1 MGRSNVAER
10 TPTGAKLA
18 TALLAALVSTL
29 LAFAVFCPAIA
40 DAADEG
46 SGGPSANKTVNY
58 NVSKAGK
65 YTNYRIT
72 ESGDYHLSGQ
82 SNSVSIHVEPQK
94 NAVINIYLE
103 GNLKIDPDWYGRR
116 GMLNAAPAISVG
128 EAEGAT
134 VYIITKAG
142 ANAYLGGYRGAAGI
156 RKNGTSTKL
165 VLKTA
170 DSSNPGT
177 LTAVGSS
184 YGSCPG
190 IGVDGGKGTVGGNI
204 VIESGKVIARG
215 HDAPGIGC
223 KDDGRTIANVTIT
236 GGTVTATGSGGNS
249 AGIGSGEGGT
259 ARDITITGGTVTA
272 TGAGTG
278 AGIGS
283 GGNGTAKNIS
293 IKGGTV
299 TATGGTGSRGGAG
312 IGSGANGSVQNIVV
326 LRGTVTATGG
336 PLAAGIGG
344 AYQSSVTYITIGV
357 HGQPLDEL
365 TLTAKGGTEGAGI
378 GSGTG
383 ETKTSVSSVL
393 VRGGTVTATGSPQG
407 GAGIGSGY
415 QSALCT
421 DLRIGGGNVT
431 AVGGRESSC
440 VGTGPY
446 CSEASYLTI
455 MGGLVKATRGE
466 GEGASDVGSNKISH
480 VRVTDG
486 TVDGTVESDPST
498 PIVVTGGS
506 VRAFASGCSLVD
518 GKGETVYRTVA
529 TVEGLTESTN
539 IPDLNIGIG
548 QAGSSER
555 LDYGQADLYTLDD
568 DGAQKLFLYLPES
581 TYTRTAIDAN
591 GLHYQG
597 NIYPDTSGPLKLTP
611 NVLLSSGETGYDGS
625 AFAKKDK
632 NKIEITE
639 KPKDELGRDVDYYA
653 DSEDKKV
660 ADAEGNV
667 ASEATSY
674 TADGVWTYSGTDMA
688 KLQAVWQEKDFEI
701 VFEGNAP
708 EDASTSVSGTMY
720 AQTASTASTTKLS
733 PNAFVL
739 PGYNF
744 TGWNTDP
751 DGYGISCEDKAG
763 ITDDL
768 FLEADPDDTVTL
780 YAQWE
785 PQTYTVTFQ
794 AADDTSDRSAPHQQ
808 TFVFDQEAALDRNT
822 FEPSYDD
829 PDLKPSFLWWE
840 GSDGKRYLD
849 GEVVSNLC
857 TIDTT
862 TGEASGLTLTAQWST
877 EDVVIITITNNGE
890 PVVLSDPGNDIK
902 LYAEG
907 TTTNPVTG
915 FSKTNVH
922 GVYRRENVE
931 PGQYHVDIDKDA
943 ASGFP
948 SSPKTI
954 TIENGKNN
962 SFNLNYCTVTV
973 EAAADEH
980 VNVYVGKYPLPAEEG
995 RTWTVFQGD
1004 TVSVQAVVDSDTA
1017 YPYVFA
1023 GYDVEGVRPDGFDPN
1038 DPKSQDFTVTGGV
1051 TLTAHARPINYKIKF
1066 DLNAGSASTAGK
1078 ATGSM
1083 GDRTEISATDEV
1095 ELPACAFALPG
1106 YTFTGWNT
1114 QSDGEGTPYD
1124 DKATVV
1130 NLATIDDEPVT
1141 LYAQWNPISYTVAF
1155 NANGGTGSM
1164 GNQEFTFDAAK
1175 NLTNNTFERTGYT
1188 FVGWSTQMSA
1198 ADTYT
1203 GEESADESASAVYDD
1218 GEEVSNLTET
1228 NGAVVTLYAQ
1238 WERDT
1243 YTVTFDKNANDAFGN
1258 MDNEAVPTSDD
1269 WTVSGC
1275 GFTRTGYTF
1284 TGWNTQA
1291 DGNGIPY
1298 EAGSV
1303 VKALAVKGEN
1313 VKLYAQWEPISYTI
1327 AFEANIP
1334 TNASTADNAL
1344 GTMDPL
1350 TCTYDKEQPLTA
1362 NTFFLPGYQFTE
1374 WNTQADGNGKS
1385 YTDKQSVENLATEDG
1400 ETVTLYAQWEPLTYT
1415 VKFEGAG
1422 GATGTMEPQELT
1434 FDTSKKLSPST
1445 FQNGTCTFIGWAIEG
1460 ETGTSRLFADEQTVV
1475 NLCSLK
1481 DDGSPEGFTLQ
1492 ARWASGNGA
1501 YVTLAKDDTP
1511 VTDAVIKLA
1520 NSKTS
1525 EIIGPLNSVA
1535 TILGTYVLNEIRA
1548 GIYAIEVEGYPSS
1561 GTPITVLETGTAHV
1575 FLNYSTITVQGSNKH
1590 AHAQLVVPPD
1600 GAPTSTPA
1608 VVPTGTEASISA
1620 TTDTGYVFESW
1631 TVDGITPTNLN
1642 PDNPTSQTIT
1652 VQGKTTLTA
1661 NVRPISYAV
1670 AFDANGGE
1678 GYTNPQVFSY
1688 DEAQQLG
1695 ANAFTRDGYTFTGW
1709 NTKPD
1714 GSGTSYGDRA
1724 TVSNLASVDGKTIT
1738 LYAQWRHPSPTP
1750 PTPPV
1755 TAHGVTVD
1763 VHAHGTASVD
1773 PATASAGT
1781 TVTVRIDPD
1790 EGFLVRD
1797 VSAVYG
1803 DYRLVEVTAQPDG
1816 TYTFVMP
1823 DADVAVSVLLGCDGG
1838 NRCPSRRFADVDTS
1852 QWYHDSLDWA
1862 VVHGILEGYSNTG
1875 LMKPDSPIT
1884 RAEMAQVLWNL
1895 EGRPAAHGSALAFD
1909 DVAEGDWFARAV
1921 AWASSVGIFQGY
1933 GDTGLFGPD
1942 DVLTREQSAAVMMR
1956 WERLCGEDVS
1966 DRADL
1971 SLFPD
1976 ANETSDWA
1984 IESVSWAVAADII
1997 RGVGQPDGSLLID
2010 AQGECSRAQVAT
2022 LLMRLRAADPL
2033 DPFA

>member
-18 TALLAALVSTL
+18 AALLAALVSTL

-134 VYIITKAG
+134 VYIITQAG

-156 RKNGTSTKL
+156 RKNGTATKL
-165 VLKTA
+165 VLTTA

-190 IGVDGGKGTVGGNI
+190 IGVDGGNGTVGGNI
-204 VIESGKVIARG
+204 VIKNGIVIARG

-223 KDDGRTIANVTIT
+223 KDDGRTIANVTIE

-249 AGIGSGEGGT
+249 AGIGSGKGGT

-299 TATGGTGSRGGAG
+299 TAAGGSGSRGGAG

-326 LRGTVTATGG
+326 LKGKVDATGG
-336 PLAAGIGG
+336 HLAAGIGG
-344 AYQSSVTYITIGV
+344 AFQASASFITVGTNK
-357 HGQPLDEL
+357 QPLDEL
-365 TLTAKGGTEGAGI
+365 IVNAQGGIEGAGI
-378 GSGTG
+378 GSGSG
-383 ETKTSVSSVL
+383 ETKTNVSTVS
-393 VRGGTVTATGSPQG
+393 VRGGTVEATGSPQG

-421 DLRIGGGNVT
+421 DIRIWGGDITAHGGN
-431 AVGGRESSC
+431 ESSGI
-440 VGTGPY
+440 GTGPY
-446 CSEASYLTI
+446 CTSASQLAI
-455 MGGLVKATRGE
+455 MGGLVKAKCGE
-466 GEGASDVGSNKISH
+466 GGGASDVGSNKISR

-486 TVDGTVESDPST
+486 TVDGTVESSPST

-518 GKGETVYRTVA
+518 GKGKTVYRTVA
-529 TVEGLTESTN
+529 TVEGLTKSTH

-555 LDYGQADLYTLDD
+555 LDYGQADLYTLDEG
-568 DGAQKLFLYLPES
+568 GAQKLFLYLPKS

-597 NIYPDTSGPLKLTP
+597 NSYPGNEGVLKPIP

-625 AFAKKDK
+625 AFAKKGES
-632 NKIEITE
+632 KIKITE

-667 ASEATSY
+667 DSGITAY
-674 TADGVWTYSGTDMA
+674 TKGGVWTYSGTDMA
-688 KLQAVWQEKDFEI
+688 TLQTVWKAKEFTI

-708 EDASTSVSGTMY
+708 EGASTTISGTMGN
-720 AQTASTASTTKLS
+720 QTVPTGVQNTLNKK
-733 PNAFVL
+733 AFVL
-739 PGYNF
+739 PGYEF
-744 TGWNTDP
+744 IGWNTDP
-751 DGYGISCEDKAG
+751 DGYGDAYEDEAT
-763 ITDDL
+763 IDDEL
-768 FLEADPDDTVTL
+768 FLEAGLDDTIKL
-780 YAQWE
+780 YAQWK
-785 PQTYTVTFQ
+785 PRTYEVNFD
-794 AADDTSDRSAPHQQ
+794 ADGGTGTMESQ
-808 TFVFDQEAALDRNT
+808 TFVFDQEAALDRNEFNPPGSGNYT
-822 FEPSYDD
+822 
-829 PDLKPSFLWWE
+829 PSFLYWQ
-840 GSDGKRYLD
+840 GSDKNTYLD
-849 GEVVSNLC
+849 GEVVTNLC
-857 TIDTT
+857 TTNET
-862 TGEASGLTLTAQWST
+862 TGVVTGLTLTAQWST
-877 EDVVIITITNNGE
+877 ENVVVITITNNGE
-890 PVVLSDPGNDIK
+890 PVTLGNPSEDIK
-902 LYAEG
+902 LYKNG
-907 TTTNPVTG
+907 DTTNPVTG
-915 FSKTNVH
+915 FTATKVG
-922 GVYRRENVE
+922 GVYQLCNVDE
-931 PGQYHVDIDKDA
+931 GNYSVDIDNA
-943 ASGFP
+943 TGISLP
-948 SSPKTI
+948 SSKS
-954 TIENGKNN
+954 IEVKNGENN

-980 VNVYVGKYPLPAEEG
+980 VNAWIEDDSSPAPH
-995 RTWTVFQGD
+995 TWTVFQGTKI
-1004 TVSVQAVVDSDTA
+1004 TVTA
-1017 YPYVFA
+1017 ATDPDHPYVFA
-1023 GYDVEGVRPDGFDPN
+1023 GYDVEGVVPDSFNSTQPE
-1038 DPKSQDFTVTGGV
+1038 SQDIVVTGKV
-1051 TLTAHARPINYKIKF
+1051 TLTAHARPIVYNIAFESNKPT
-1066 DLNAGSASTAGK
+1066 NASTIMS
-1078 ATGSM
+1078 GSM
-1083 GDRTEISATDEV
+1083 ERMTGLSAIEDHT
-1095 ELPACAFALPG
+1095 LSACAFALPG

-1124 DKATVV
+1124 DKATVD
-1130 NLATIDDEPVT
+1130 NLATNDGDTVT
-1141 LYAQWNPISYTVAF
+1141 LHAQWKPISYTVVF

-1164 GNQEFTFDAAK
+1164 DNQEFTFDKAK

-1238 WERDT
+1238 WKRDT
-1243 YTVTFDKNANDAFGN
+1243 YTVAFDKNANDAFGN
-1258 MDNEAVPTSDD
+1258 MDDEAVPTIDD

-1275 GFTRTGYTF
+1275 GFIRTGYTF
-1284 TGWNTQA
+1284 TRWNTQA

-1303 VKALAVKGEN
+1303 VKALAVKGKT
-1313 VKLYAQWEPISYTI
+1313 VTLYAQWEPISYTI
-1327 AFEANIP
+1327 AFDANIP
-1334 TNASTADNAL
+1334 TNASTADDAS
-1344 GTMDPL
+1344 GTMDPHA
-1350 TCTYDKEQPLTA
+1350 CTYDKEQPLTA
-1362 NTFFLPGYQFTE
+1362 NKFFLPGYQFTE
-1374 WNTQADGNGKS
+1374 WNTQADGTGES
-1385 YTDKQSVENLATEDG
+1385 YQIGDTVKNLATEDG

-1415 VKFEGAG
+1415 VTFDGNN
-1422 GATGTMEPQELT
+1422 ATGTTSTQTLA
-1434 FDTSKKLSPST
+1434 FDTPASLSPST
-1445 FQNGTCTFIGWAIEG
+1445 FQNGTYTFIGWAIEG
-1460 ETGTSRLFADEQTVV
+1460 ETGTSRLFADKQTVV
-1475 NLCSLK
+1475 NLCNLK
-1481 DDGSPEGFTLQ
+1481 DNGSPEGFTLQ
-1492 ARWASGNGA
+1492 AIWARGNGA
-1501 YVTLAKDDTP
+1501 YVTLAKDDAP
-1511 VTDAVIKLA
+1511 VTDAAITLVDPRTG
-1520 NSKTS
+1520 KTT
-1525 EIIGPLNSVA
+1525 GPLRPVA
-1535 TILGTYVLNEIRA
+1535 TIPGTYSLNEITA
-1548 GIYAIEVEGYPSS
+1548 GTYAIKVEGYPSS
-1561 GTPITVLETGTAHV
+1561 GTPIAVPETGTAHV
-1575 FLNYSTITVQGSNKH
+1575 FLNYSTITVQGSSEH
-1590 AHAQLVVPPD
+1590 AHAQLTTPPD
-1600 GAPTSTPA
+1600 SATASTSA
-1608 VVPTGTEASISA
+1608 VVPTGAQATVSASA
-1620 TTDTGYVFESW
+1620 DTGYVFESW
-1631 TVDGITPTNLN
+1631 TVDGITPTDLDPNK
-1642 PDNPTSQTIT
+1642 PTSQIIT
-1652 VQGKTTLTA
+1652 VKGKTTLTA

-1678 GYTNPQVFSY
+1678 GYTDPQVFTY
-1688 DEAQQLG
+1688 DETQPLK
-1695 ANAFTRDGYTFTGW
+1695 ANAFTRDGCTFTGW
-1709 NTKPD
+1709 NTEPD

-1781 TVTVRIDPD
+1781 TVTVRIEPD

-1862 VVHGILEGYSNTG
+1862 VVHGVLEGYGNTG

>member
-18 TALLAALVSTL
+18 AALLAALVSTL

-46 SGGPSANKTVNY
+46 DGDPSANKTVNY
-58 NVSKAGK
+58 DVSKAGL

-72 ESGDYHLSGQ
+72 ESGDYHLLGQ

-103 GNLKIDPDWYGRR
+103 SNLKIDPDWYGRR

-134 VYIITKAG
+134 VTIITQAG

-156 RKNGTSTKL
+156 RKNGTATKL

-170 DSSNPGT
+170 DPSNPGT

-184 YGSCPG
+184 DGSCPG
-190 IGVDGGKGTVGGNI
+190 IGIDGDKGTVGGNI

-223 KDDGRTIANVTIT
+223 KDDGRTIANVAIK

-249 AGIGSGEGGT
+249 AGIGSGKGGT

-293 IKGGTV
+293 IEGGTV
-299 TATGGTGSRGGAG
+299 TATGGSGSRGGAG
-312 IGSGANGSVQNIVV
+312 IGSGANGSVQNIIV
-326 LRGTVTATGG
+326 LKGTITATGG

-344 AYQSSVTYITIGV
+344 AYQSSVTYITIGI
-357 HGQPLDEL
+357 HGQPLDDL

-378 GSGTG
+378 GSGSG

-393 VRGGTVTATGSPQG
+393 VRGGTVEATGSSQG

-421 DLRIGGGNVT
+421 DLRIGGGDVT
-431 AVGGRESSC
+431 AVGGRESSG
-440 VGTGPY
+440 VGTGPW

-466 GEGASDVGSNKISH
+466 GEGASDVGFNKISH

-486 TVDGTVESDPST
+486 TVDGTVESSPST

-518 GKGETVYRTVA
+518 GKGKTVYRTVA
-529 TVEGLTESTN
+529 TVEGLTKSTH

-568 DGAQKLFLYLPES
+568 GGAQKLFLYLPES

-597 NIYPDTSGPLKLTP
+597 NIYPGESGTLKLTP

-625 AFAKKDK
+625 AFAKKNERVID
-632 NKIEITE
+632 IEKE
-639 KPKDELGRDVDYYA
+639 PKDELGRDVDYYA
-653 DSEDKKV
+653 DSDGRKV
-660 ADAEGNV
+660 ANAEGNV
-667 ASEATSY
+667 DSGTTAY
-674 TADGVWTYSGTDMA
+674 TEGGVWTYSGTDMA
-688 KLQAVWQEKDFEI
+688 TLQTMWEAKKFTI

-708 EDASTSVSGTMY
+708 DDASTEITVGMA
-720 AQTASTASTTKLS
+720 AQTVWTGTQDKLAT
-733 PNAFVL
+733 NTFVL
-739 PGYNF
+739 PGYKF
-744 TGWNTDP
+744 VGWNTKP
-751 DGYGISCEDKAG
+751 DGYGDEYEDGAT
-763 ITDDL
+763 IDDEL
-768 FLEADPDDTVTL
+768 FLEAGPDDTIEL

-785 PQTYTVTFQ
+785 PREYKVNFDAGSGTGTME
-794 AADDTSDRSAPHQQ
+794 SQ
-808 TFVFDQEAALDRNT
+808 TFVFDQEAALDRNE
-822 FEPSYDD
+822 FKPPGGD
-829 PDLKPSFLWWE
+829 PNHTPSFLYWK
-840 GSDGKRYLD
+840 GSDVKTYLD

-857 TIDTT
+857 ATDDE
-862 TGEASGLTLTAQWST
+862 TGEVSGLTLTAQWST
-877 EDVVIITITNNGE
+877 NDSIVITITNNGE
-890 PVVLSDPGNDIK
+890 PVVLSDPRNDIK
-902 LYAEG
+902 LYAAG

-915 FSKTNVH
+915 FTATGVG
-922 GVYRRENVE
+922 GVYQLCNVGE
-931 PGQYHVDIDKDA
+931 GNYSVDIDNA
-943 ASGFP
+943 TGISLP
-948 SSPKTI
+948 SSKS
-954 TIENGKNN
+954 IEVKNGENN

-980 VNVYVGKYPLPAEEG
+980 VNAWIEDDSSPAPH
-995 RTWTVFQGD
+995 TWTVFQGTKI
-1004 TVSVQAVVDSDTA
+1004 TVTA
-1017 YPYVFA
+1017 ATDPDHPYVFA
-1023 GYDVEGVRPDGFDPN
+1023 GYDVEGVMPSGFKPNNPD
-1038 DPKSQDFTVTGGV
+1038 SQTITVTGA
-1051 TLTAHARPINYKIKF
+1051 TTITAHARPIVYDITF
-1066 DLNAGSASTAGK
+1066 DPNAGSASTK
-1078 ATGSM
+1078 DRATGTM
-1083 GDRTEISATDEV
+1083 DALAEVQATDTV
-1095 ELPACAFALPG
+1095 TLPACAFALPG

-1114 QSDGEGTPYD
+1114 AADGTGDTYADRAAVSNLAKEDG
-1124 DKATVV
+1124 ATVR
-1130 NLATIDDEPVT
+1130 

-1164 GNQEFTFDAAK
+1164 DNQEFTFDKAK

-1203 GEESADESASAVYDD
+1203 GEESADESASTIYAD
-1218 GEEVSNLTET
+1218 GASVSNLTET

-1238 WERDT
+1238 WKRDT

-1284 TGWNTQA
+1284 TRWNTQP
-1291 DGNGIPY
+1291 DGNGTAY
-1298 EAGSV
+1298 EAGSA
-1303 VKALAVKGEN
+1303 VKALANKGEA
-1313 VKLYAQWEPISYTI
+1313 VTLYAQWEPISYTI
-1327 AFEANIP
+1327 AFDANIP
-1334 TNASTADNAL
+1334 TNASTADDAL

-1350 TCTYDKEQPLTA
+1350 TCIYDEEKSLPTNA
-1362 NTFFLPGYQFTE
+1362 FFLPGYQFDG
-1374 WNTQADGNGKS
+1374 WNTQADGTGESHPNEDAIK
-1385 YTDKQSVENLATEDG
+1385 NLATEDG
-1400 ETVTLYAQWEPLTYT
+1400 ETVTLCAQWKPRTYMVT
-1415 VKFEGAG
+1415 FNGN

-1434 FDTSKKLSPST
+1434 FDTSEKLSPST
-1445 FQNGTCTFIGWAIEG
+1445 FQNGTYTFIGWAIEG

-1475 NLCSLK
+1475 NLCNLE
-1481 DDGSPEGFTLQ
+1481 DDGFPEGFTLQ
-1492 ARWASGNGA
+1492 AKWASGNRA

-1511 VTDAVIKLA
+1511 VTNATITLVYPSTGETAGTLK
-1520 NSKTS
+1520 
-1525 EIIGPLNSVA
+1525 SVA
-1535 TILGTYVLNEIRA
+1535 AIPGTYVLNEILA
-1548 GIYAIEVEGYPSS
+1548 DTYTIEVEGYPPS
-1561 GTPITVLETGTAHV
+1561 GTSITVPETKTAHV
-1575 FLNYSTITVQGSNKH
+1575 FLNYSTITAQGSNEH
-1590 AHAQLVVPPD
+1590 AHAQLAAPLD
-1600 GAPTSTPA
+1600 SATAPTSAVVPTESA
-1608 VVPTGTEASISA
+1608 VVPTGAQASVS
-1620 TTDTGYVFESW
+1620 TSTDVGYVFENW
-1631 TVDGITPTNLN
+1631 TVEGITPTDLDPNK
-1642 PDNPTSQTIT
+1642 PTSQIIT
-1652 VQGKTTLTA
+1652 VKGKTTLTA

-1678 GYTNPQVFSY
+1678 GYTDPQVFTY
-1688 DEAQQLG
+1688 DETQPLK

-1709 NTKPD
+1709 NTEPD
-1714 GSGTSYGDRA
+1714 GSGTSYADGT
-1724 TVSNLASVDGKTIT
+1724 TVNNLTSVDGKTIT
-1738 LYAQWRHPSPTP
+1738 LYAQWQHPSPTP

-1781 TVTVRIDPD
+1781 IVTVRIDPD

-1816 TYTFVMP
+1816 AYTFVMP

-1862 VVHGILEGYSNTG
+1862 VIHGILEGYGNTG

-1895 EGRPAAHGSALAFD
+1895 EGRPAAHGNALTFD
-1909 DVAEGDWFARAV
+1909 DVAEGDWFTRAV

>member
-18 TALLAALVSTL
+18 AALLAALVSAL

-46 SGGPSANKTVNY
+46 GGGPSANKTVNY
-58 NVSKAGK
+58 DVSKAGK

-156 RKNGTSTKL
+156 RKNGTATKL
-165 VLKTA
+165 VLTTA
-170 DSSNPGT
+170 GSSNPGT

-223 KDDGRTIANVTIT
+223 KDDGRTIANVTIE

-299 TATGGTGSRGGAG
+299 RATGGSGSRGGAG

-336 PLAAGIGG
+336 HLAAGIGG
-344 AYQSSVTYITIGV
+344 AYQSSVTYITIGI

-378 GSGTG
+378 GSGSG

-431 AVGGRESSC
+431 AVGGRESSD
-440 VGTGPY
+440 VGTGPF

-466 GEGASDVGSNKISH
+466 GEGASYVGSNKISH

-518 GKGETVYRTVA
+518 GKGKTVYRTVA
-529 TVEGLTESTN
+529 TVEGLTKSTH

-555 LDYGQADLYTLDD
+555 LDYGQADLYTLNEG
-568 DGAQKLFLYLPES
+568 GAQKLFLYLPKS

-597 NIYPDTSGPLKLTP
+597 NIYPDTSGTLELTP

-625 AFAKKDK
+625 AFAKKGE
-632 NKIEITE
+632 NKIKIESE
-639 KPKDELGRDVDYYA
+639 PEDELGRDIDHYT
-653 DSEDKKV
+653 DSDGNKV
-660 ADAEGNV
+660 ANADGTV
-667 ASEATSY
+667 TSGTTMY
-674 TADGVWTYSGTDMA
+674 TKDGVWTYSGTDMA
-688 KLQAVWQEKDFEI
+688 TLQTVWKAKEFTI

-708 EDASTSVSGTMY
+708 EGASTTISGTMEH
-720 AQTASTASTTKLS
+720 QTVSTGPSNDLRQ
-733 PNAFVL
+733 NAFVL
-739 PGYNF
+739 PGYTF
-744 TGWNTDP
+744 TGWNTDS
-751 DGYGISCEDKAG
+751 DGSGDAYADSAKI
-763 ITDDL
+763 DDNL
-768 FLEADPDDTVTL
+768 FLEADSDDTVTL
-780 YAQWE
+780 YAQWK
-785 PQTYTVTFQ
+785 PQTYAVTFE
-794 AADDTSDRSAPHQQ
+794 ASDGTGTTKTQ
-808 TFVFDQEAALDRNT
+808 TFVFDQEAALDRNE
-822 FEPSYDD
+822 FNPPGDGSY
-829 PDLKPSFLWWE
+829 KPSFLCWKD
-840 GSDGKRYLD
+840 GSGKTYLD
-849 GEVVSNLC
+849 GKVVSNLC
-857 TIDTT
+857 TTDTT
-862 TGEASGLTLTAQWST
+862 TGEVFGLTLTAQWST
-877 EDVVIITITNNGE
+877 EDVVIITITNNGK
-890 PVVLSDPGNDIK
+890 PVVLSNPEKSIE
-902 LYAEG
+902 LYREE
-907 TTTNPVTG
+907 TSTSPVTG
-915 FSKTNVH
+915 FTATGVD
-922 GVYRRENVE
+922 GVYQLCNVDE
-931 PGQYHVDIDKDA
+931 GNYSVDIDNA
-943 ASGFP
+943 TGISLP
-948 SSPKTI
+948 SPKS
-954 TIENGKNN
+954 IEVKNGKNN

-973 EAAADEH
+973 KADDEH
-980 VNVYVGKYPLPAEEG
+980 VNVYVGENPLPAEEG

-1004 TVSVQAVVDSDTA
+1004 MVSVQAVVDYDTA

-1023 GYDVEGVRPDGFDPN
+1023 GYDVEGVMPDSFNPN
-1038 DPKSQDFTVTGGV
+1038 SPKSQTFTVTGGV
-1051 TLTAHARPINYKIKF
+1051 TLTAHARPINYNIKF
-1066 DLNAGSASTAGK
+1066 DLNAGSASTAGR
-1078 ATGSM
+1078 ATGNMSCL
-1083 GDRTEISATDEV
+1083 TKISAIYEV
-1095 ELPACAFALPG
+1095 ELPACTFALPG
-1106 YTFTGWNT
+1106 YAFTGWNT
-1114 QSDGEGTPYD
+1114 RSDGNGTPYD
-1124 DKATVV
+1124 DKATVG
-1130 NLATIDDEPVT
+1130 NLATTDDETVK
-1141 LYAQWNPISYTVAF
+1141 LYAQWKPISYTVAF
-1155 NANGGTGSM
+1155 NANGGSGSM
-1164 GNQEFTFDAAK
+1164 SNQDFTFDETKA
-1175 NLTNNTFERTGYT
+1175 LTENSFKREGFT
-1188 FVGWSTQMSA
+1188 FVGWSTQMST

-1203 GEESADESASAVYDD
+1203 GEENTGESASTTYKD

-1238 WERDT
+1238 WKRDA
-1243 YTVTFDKNANDAFGN
+1243 YTVTFDKNASDAFGD
-1258 MDNEAVPTSDD
+1258 MDDEAVPTIDD

-1291 DGNGIPY
+1291 DGSGIAY
-1298 EAGSV
+1298 KAGDV
-1303 VKALAVKGEN
+1303 VGALAYKGET
-1313 VKLYAQWEPISYTI
+1313 VTLYAQWQPISYTI

-1334 TNASTADNAL
+1334 TNASTADYVS
-1344 GTMDPL
+1344 GTMNPL
-1350 TCTYDKEQPLTA
+1350 TCIYNTESTLA
-1362 NTFFLPGYQFTE
+1362 SNTFFLPGYQFTS
-1374 WNTQADGNGKS
+1374 WSTQADGNGAS
-1385 YTDKQSVENLATEDG
+1385 YTDEQSVKNLATEDG
-1400 ETVTLYAQWEPLTYT
+1400 ETVTLYAQWEPRTYT
-1415 VKFEGAG
+1415 VKFKGAD
-1422 GATGTMEPQELT
+1422 GATGDMDPQMLT
-1434 FDTSKKLSPST
+1434 FDTPASLSPST
-1445 FQNGTCTFIGWAIEG
+1445 FQNGTYTFIGWAIEG

-1475 NLCSLK
+1475 NLCNLK

-1492 ARWASGNGA
+1492 ARWASGNRA
-1501 YVTLAKDDTP
+1501 YVTLAKDDAP
-1511 VTDAVIKLA
+1511 VTDAKITLVDPSTGETAGTLK
-1520 NSKTS
+1520 
-1525 EIIGPLNSVA
+1525 SVA
-1535 TILGTYVLNEIRA
+1535 TIPGTYSLNEIHA
-1548 GIYAIEVEGYPSS
+1548 GTYAIEVEGYPSS
-1561 GTPITVLETGTAHV
+1561 GTPIAVPETQPAHV
-1575 FLNYSTITVQGSNKH
+1575 FLNYSTITVQGSNEH
-1590 AHAQLVVPPD
+1590 AHAQLTTPPD
-1600 GAPTSTPA
+1600 SATALISA
-1608 VVPTGTEASISA
+1608 VVPTGTEAAISVD
-1620 TTDTGYVFESW
+1620 TDTGYVFENW
-1631 TVDGITPTNLN
+1631 TVDGITPTDLDLST
-1642 PDNPTSQTIT
+1642 PASQTIT

-1678 GYTNPQVFSY
+1678 GYTDQQVFTY
-1688 DEAQQLG
+1688 DETQPLTE
-1695 ANAFTRDGYTFTGW
+1695 NAFTRDGYTFTGW

-1781 TVTVRIDPD
+1781 TVTVHIDPD

-1803 DYRLVEVTAQPDG
+1803 DYRLVEVAAQPDG

-1838 NRCPSRRFADVDTS
+1838 NRCPSRRFADVDAS

-1862 VVHGILEGYSNTG
+1862 VVHSVLEGYGNTG

-1895 EGRPAAHGSALAFD
+1895 EGRPTAHGGALAFE
-1909 DVAEGDWFARAV
+1909 DVAETDWFARAV

-1956 WERLCGEDVS
+1956 WERLCGENVS

-2022 LLMRLRAADPL
+2022 LLMRLRSADPL

>member
-10 TPTGAKLA
+10 NPTGAKLA
-18 TALLAALVSTL
+18 AALLAALVSTL

-46 SGGPSANKTVNY
+46 DGDPSANKTVNY
-58 NVSKAGK
+58 DVSKAGL

-134 VYIITKAG
+134 VYIITKKDAD
-142 ANAYLGGYRGAAGI
+142 AYLGGYRGAAGI
-156 RKNGTSTKL
+156 RKNGTATKL

-170 DSSNPGT
+170 DPSNPGT

-184 YGSCPG
+184 DGSCPG
-190 IGVDGGKGTVGGNI
+190 IGIDGDKGTVGGNI

-223 KDDGRTIANVTIT
+223 KDDGRTIANVAIK

-249 AGIGSGEGGT
+249 AGIGSGKGGT

-293 IKGGTV
+293 IEGGTV
-299 TATGGTGSRGGAG
+299 TATGGSGSRGGAG
-312 IGSGANGSVQNIVV
+312 IGSGANGSVQNIIV
-326 LRGTVTATGG
+326 LKGTITATGG

-344 AYQSSVTYITIGV
+344 AYQVSASYITIGI
-357 HGQPLDEL
+357 HGQPLNEMV
-365 TLTAKGGTEGAGI
+365 LTAQGGTEGAGI

-393 VRGGTVTATGSPQG
+393 VRGGTVKATGSSQG

-421 DLRIGGGNVT
+421 DLRIGGGDVT
-431 AVGGRESSC
+431 AVGGNESSGI
-440 VGTGPY
+440 GTGPY
-446 CSEASYLTI
+446 CTSASQLAI
-455 MGGLVKATRGE
+455 MGGLVKAKCGE
-466 GEGASDVGSNKISH
+466 GGGASDVGSNKISH
-480 VRVTDG
+480 VRVTGG
-486 TVDGTVESDPST
+486 TVDGTVESNPST

-506 VRAFASGCSLVD
+506 VRTFASGCSLVD
-518 GKGETVYRTVA
+518 GKGGPVYRTVA
-529 TVEGLTESTN
+529 TVQDLTESTH

-555 LDYGQADLYTLDD
+555 LDYGQADLYTLEEG
-568 DGAQKLFLYLPES
+568 GAQKLFLHLPES

-597 NIYPDTSGPLKLTP
+597 NIYPDTSGTLELTP

-625 AFAKKDK
+625 AFAKKGEG
-632 NKIEITE
+632 KIVIEDE
-639 KPKDELGRDVDYYA
+639 PEDELGRDVAHYA
-653 DSEDKKV
+653 DSEGRTV
-660 ADAEGNV
+660 ADAEGKV
-667 ASEATSY
+667 PQSGATDY
-674 TADGVWTYSGTDMA
+674 TSDGLWTYAGTDMA
-688 KLQAVWQEKDFEI
+688 KLQTVWQEKDFEI

-708 EDASTSVSGTMY
+708 EDASTSVSGTMD

-849 GEVVSNLC
+849 GAVVTNLC
-857 TIDTT
+857 TIDEQ
-862 TGEASGLTLTAQWST
+862 TGKADGLTLTACWST
-877 EDVVIITITNNGE
+877 SNVVVITIAEDGE
-890 PVVLSDPGNDIK
+890 PVQLADPGSSIK
-902 LYAEG
+902 LFREDS
-907 TTTNPVTG
+907 TEPVTG
-915 FSKTNVH
+915 FVH
-922 GVYRRENVE
+922 TVVAGVYQRRGVAE
-931 PGQYHVDIDKDA
+931 GTYSVDIDETEQV
-943 ASGFP
+943 SLP
-948 SSPKTI
+948 SPKDI

-973 EAAADEH
+973 EADDH
-980 VNVYVGKYPLPAEEG
+980 VNAWIGDDPSPAPH
-995 RTWTVFQGD
+995 TWTVFQGD
-1004 TVSVQAVVDSDTA
+1004 TVSVQAAVDSDAA
-1017 YPYVFA
+1017 YPCVFA
-1023 GYDVEGVRPDGFDPN
+1023 GYDVEGVVPDSFDSTQ
-1038 DPKSQDFTVTGGV
+1038 PKSQAIVVTGKV
-1051 TLTAHARPINYKIKF
+1051 TLTAHARPIVYNIAF
-1066 DLNAGSASTAGK
+1066 QSNRPTNAST
-1078 ATGSM
+1078 TMSGSM
-1083 GDRTEISATDEV
+1083 ESMTGLSAIEDHT
-1095 ELPACAFALPG
+1095 LSACTFALPG
-1106 YTFTGWNT
+1106 YAFTGWNT
-1114 QSDGEGTPYD
+1114 RSDGKGTPYD
-1124 DKATVV
+1124 DKATVG
-1130 NLATIDDEPVT
+1130 NLATTDDETVK
-1141 LYAQWNPISYTVAF
+1141 LYAQWKPISYTVVF
-1155 NANGGTGSM
+1155 NANGGSGSM
-1164 GNQEFTFDAAK
+1164 SNQDFTFDETKA
-1175 NLTNNTFERTGYT
+1175 LTENSFKREGFT
-1188 FVGWSTQMSA
+1188 FVGWSTQMST

-1203 GEESADESASAVYDD
+1203 GEENTGESASTTYND
-1218 GEEVSNLTET
+1218 GASVSNLTET

-1238 WERDT
+1238 WQRDT
-1243 YTVTFDKNANDAFGN
+1243 YAVKFDKNANDAFGN
-1258 MDNEAVPTSDD
+1258 MDKEAVPTIDD

-1291 DGNGIPY
+1291 DGNGTAY
-1298 EAGSV
+1298 KAGDV
-1303 VKALAVKGEN
+1303 VGALATKDGTVT
-1313 VKLYAQWEPISYTI
+1313 LYAQWEPISYTI
-1327 AFEANIP
+1327 TFDANIP

-1350 TCTYDKEQPLTA
+1350 TCTYDKEKPLTA
-1362 NTFFLPGYQFTE
+1362 NTFFLPGYQFAE
-1374 WNTQADGNGKS
+1374 WNTQADGTGES
-1385 YTDKQSVENLATEDG
+1385 YTDEQSVENLATEDG
-1400 ETVTLYAQWEPLTYT
+1400 ETVTLYAQWNPHTYMVT
-1415 VKFEGAG
+1415 FNGS
-1422 GATGTMEPQELT
+1422 GATGTMEQQKLT
-1434 FDTSKKLSPST
+1434 FDTSAPLSANA
-1445 FQNGTCTFIGWAIEG
+1445 FQNGNMTFIGWAIEG
-1460 ETGTSRLFADEQTVV
+1460 ETGTNRLFADEQTVV
-1475 NLCSLK
+1475 NLCNLNENGK
-1481 DDGSPEGFTLQ
+1481 PEGFTLQ

-1511 VTDAVIKLA
+1511 VTDATITLVDPSIGETA
-1520 NSKTS
+1520 
-1525 EIIGPLNSVA
+1525 GPLNPVA
-1535 TILGTYVLNEIRA
+1535 TIPGTYSLNEISA
-1548 GIYAIEVEGYPSS
+1548 GIYTVEVEGYPPSS
-1561 GTPITVLETGTAHV
+1561 TSITVPETQTAHV
-1575 FLNYSTITVQGSNKH
+1575 FLNYSTITVQGSNEH
-1590 AHAQLVVPPD
+1590 AHAQLITPPD
-1600 GAPTSTPA
+1600 SATAPTSA
-1608 VVPTGTEASISA
+1608 VVPTEAQATVSA
-1620 TTDTGYVFESW
+1620 STDTGYVFENW
-1631 TVDGITPTNLN
+1631 TVDGITPTGLN
-1642 PDNPTSQTIT
+1642 PNNPASQTIT
-1652 VQGKTTLTA
+1652 VEGKATLTA

-1678 GYTNPQVFSY
+1678 GYTDPQVFSY
-1688 DEAQQLG
+1688 DEAQPLTE
-1695 ANAFTRDGYTFTGW
+1695 NTFTRDGYTFTGW

-1714 GSGTSYGDRA
+1714 GSGTSYADRA
-1724 TVSNLASVDGKTIT
+1724 TVSNLATTVGETIT
-1738 LYAQWRHPSPTP
+1738 LYAQWQHPSPTP

-1755 TAHGVTVD
+1755 AAHGVTVN

-1781 TVTVRIDPD
+1781 TITVRIDPD

-1816 TYTFVMP
+1816 TCTFVMP

-1838 NRCPSRRFADVDTS
+1838 NRCPSRRFADVDAS

-1862 VVHGILEGYSNTG
+1862 VVHSVLEGYGNTG

-1909 DVAEGDWFARAV
+1909 DVAETDWFARAV

>member
-18 TALLAALVSTL
+18 AALLAALVSTL

-46 SGGPSANKTVNY
+46 DGDPSANKTVNY
-58 NVSKAGK
+58 DVSKAGL

-72 ESGDYHLSGQ
+72 ESGDYHLLGQ

-103 GNLKIDPDWYGRR
+103 SNLKIDPDWYGRR

-134 VYIITKAG
+134 VTIITQAG

-156 RKNGTSTKL
+156 RKNGTATKL

-170 DSSNPGT
+170 DPSNPGT

-184 YGSCPG
+184 DGSCPG
-190 IGVDGGKGTVGGNI
+190 IGIDGDKGTVGGNI

-223 KDDGRTIANVTIT
+223 KDDGRTIANVAIK

-249 AGIGSGEGGT
+249 AGIGSGKGGT

-293 IKGGTV
+293 IEGGTV
-299 TATGGTGSRGGAG
+299 TATGGSGSRGGAG
-312 IGSGANGSVQNIVV
+312 IGSGANGSVQNIIV
-326 LRGTVTATGG
+326 LKGTITATGG

-344 AYQSSVTYITIGV
+344 AYQVSASYITIGI
-357 HGQPLDEL
+357 HGQPLDEMV
-365 TLTAKGGTEGAGI
+365 LTAKGGAEGAGI

-393 VRGGTVTATGSPQG
+393 VRGGTVMATGSSQG

-421 DLRIGGGNVT
+421 DLRIGGGDVT
-431 AVGGRESSC
+431 AVGGRESSG

-529 TVEGLTESTN
+529 TVEGLTKSTH

-555 LDYGQADLYTLDD
+555 LDYGQADLYTLNEG
-568 DGAQKLFLYLPES
+568 GAQKLFLYLPKS

-625 AFAKKDK
+625 AFAKKGE
-632 NKIEITE
+632 NKIEIKSE
-639 KPKDELGRDVDYYA
+639 PEDELGRDVAYYTDSYGTVVANA
-653 DSEDKKV
+653 DET
-660 ADAEGNV
+660 V
-667 ASEATSY
+667 ASGTTAY
-674 TADGVWTYSGTDMA
+674 TKDGVWTYSDTDMA
-688 KLQAVWQEKDFEI
+688 TLQTVWKAKEFTI
-701 VFEGNAP
+701 VFVGNGPEG
-708 EDASTSVSGTMY
+708 ASTKIAGEMESQTVSTG
-720 AQTASTASTTKLS
+720 S
-733 PNAFVL
+733 PNALRQNAFVL
-739 PGYNF
+739 PGYTF
-744 TGWNTDP
+744 TGWNTDS
-751 DGYGISCEDKAG
+751 DGDGDAYGDGAKIA
-763 ITDDL
+763 DDL
-768 FLEADPDDTVTL
+768 FLEADFDNTIKL
-780 YAQWE
+780 YAQWK
-785 PQTYTVTFQ
+785 PQTYAVTFE
-794 AADDTSDRSAPHQQ
+794 ASDGTGTTKTQ
-808 TFVFDQEAALDRNT
+808 TFVFDQEAALDRNE
-822 FEPSYDD
+822 FNPPGDGSY
-829 PDLKPSFLWWE
+829 KPSFLYWQ

-849 GEVVSNLC
+849 GAVVTNLC
-857 TIDTT
+857 TIDEQ
-862 TGEASGLTLTAQWST
+862 TGKADGLTLTACWST
-877 EDVVIITITNNGE
+877 SNVVVITIAEDGE
-890 PVVLSDPGNDIK
+890 PVQLADPGSSIK
-902 LYAEG
+902 LFREDS
-907 TTTNPVTG
+907 TEPVTG
-915 FSKTNVH
+915 FVH
-922 GVYRRENVE
+922 TVVAGVYQRRGVAE
-931 PGQYHVDIDKDA
+931 GTYSVDIDETEQV
-943 ASGFP
+943 SLP
-948 SSPKTI
+948 SPKDI

-973 EAAADEH
+973 EADDH
-980 VNVYVGKYPLPAEEG
+980 VNTWIGDDPSPAPH
-995 RTWTVFQGD
+995 TWTVFQGD
-1004 TVSVQAVVDSDTA
+1004 TVSVQAAVDSDAA
-1017 YPYVFA
+1017 YPCVFA
-1023 GYDVEGVRPDGFDPN
+1023 GYDVEGVVPDSFDSTQ
-1038 DPKSQDFTVTGGV
+1038 PKSQAIVVTGKV
-1051 TLTAHARPINYKIKF
+1051 TLTAHARPIVYNIAF
-1066 DLNAGSASTAGK
+1066 QSNRPTNAST
-1078 ATGSM
+1078 TMSGSM
-1083 GDRTEISATDEV
+1083 ESMTGLSAIENHT
-1095 ELPACAFALPG
+1095 LSACTFALPG
-1106 YTFTGWNT
+1106 YAFTGWNT
-1114 QSDGEGTPYD
+1114 RSDGKGTPYD
-1124 DKATVV
+1124 DKATVG
-1130 NLATIDDEPVT
+1130 NLATTDDETVK
-1141 LYAQWNPISYTVAF
+1141 LYAQWKPISYTVVF
-1155 NANGGTGSM
+1155 NANGGSGSM
-1164 GNQEFTFDAAK
+1164 SNQDFTFDETKA
-1175 NLTNNTFERTGYT
+1175 LTENSFKREGFT
-1188 FVGWSTQMSA
+1188 FVGWSTQMST

-1203 GEESADESASAVYDD
+1203 GEENTGESASTTYND
-1218 GEEVSNLTET
+1218 GASVSNLTET

-1238 WERDT
+1238 WQRDT
-1243 YTVTFDKNANDAFGN
+1243 YAVKFDKNANDAFGN
-1258 MDNEAVPTSDD
+1258 MDKEAVPTIDD

-1291 DGNGIPY
+1291 DGNGTAY
-1298 EAGSV
+1298 KAGDV
-1303 VKALAVKGEN
+1303 VGALATKDGTVT
-1313 VKLYAQWEPISYTI
+1313 LYAQWEPISYTI
-1327 AFEANIP
+1327 TFDANIP

-1350 TCTYDKEQPLTA
+1350 TCTYDKEKPLTA
-1362 NTFFLPGYQFTE
+1362 NTFFLPGYQFAE
-1374 WNTQADGNGKS
+1374 WNTQADGTGEPHQNEGTVK
-1385 YTDKQSVENLATEDG
+1385 NLATEDG
-1400 ETVTLYAQWEPLTYT
+1400 ETVTLYAQWEPRTYT
-1415 VKFEGAG
+1415 VKFKGAD
-1422 GATGTMEPQELT
+1422 GATGDMDPQMLT
-1434 FDTSKKLSPST
+1434 FDTPASLSPST
-1445 FQNGTCTFIGWAIEG
+1445 FQNGTYTFIGWAIEG

-1475 NLCSLK
+1475 NLCNLK
-1481 DDGSPEGFTLQ
+1481 DDGSPKGFTLQ
-1492 ARWASGNGA
+1492 AKWASGNRA
-1501 YVTLAKDDTP
+1501 YVTLAKDDAP
-1511 VTDAVIKLA
+1511 VTDAEIKLLI
-1520 NSKTS
+1520 NSSTG
-1525 EIIGPLNSVA
+1525 ETTVPLDPVE
-1535 TILGTYVLNEIRA
+1535 TIPGTYSLNEIPA
-1548 GIYAIEVEGYPSS
+1548 GTYAIEVEGYPSS
-1561 GTPITVLETGTAHV
+1561 GVQIIVPETQTAHV
-1575 FLNYSTITVQGSNKH
+1575 FLNYSTITVQGSNEH
-1590 AHAQLVVPPD
+1590 AHAQLTVPPD
-1600 GAPTSTPA
+1600 SATASTSA
-1608 VVPTGTEASISA
+1608 VVPTGTEAAISVD
-1620 TTDTGYVFESW
+1620 TDTGYVFENW
-1631 TVDGITPTNLN
+1631 TVDGITPTGLN
-1642 PDNPTSQTIT
+1642 PNNPASQTIT
-1652 VQGKTTLTA
+1652 VEGKATLTA

-1678 GYTNPQVFSY
+1678 GYTDPQVFTY
-1688 DEAQQLG
+1688 DEAQRLMT
-1695 ANAFTRDGYTFTGW
+1695 NAFTHDGYTFTGW
-1709 NTKPD
+1709 NTEPD
-1714 GSGTSYGDRA
+1714 GSGTSYADCT
-1724 TVSNLASVDGKTIT
+1724 TVNNLTSVDGETIT
-1738 LYAQWRHPSPTP
+1738 LYAQWQHPSPTP

-1755 TAHGVTVD
+1755 TAHSVTVD

-1781 TVTVRIDPD
+1781 TITVRIDPD

-1816 TYTFVMP
+1816 TCTFVMP

-1838 NRCPSRRFADVDTS
+1838 NRCPSRRFADVDAS

-1862 VVHGILEGYSNTG
+1862 VVHSVLEGYGNTG

-1895 EGRPAAHGSALAFD
+1895 EGRPTAHGNALAFD
-1909 DVAEGDWFARAV
+1909 DVAETDWFARAV
-1921 AWASSVGIFQGY
+1921 AWTSSVGIFQGY
-1933 GDTGLFGPD
+1933 GDTGVFGPD

-1956 WERLCGEDVS
+1956 WERLCGENVS

>member
-18 TALLAALVSTL
+18 AALLAALVSAL

-46 SGGPSANKTVNY
+46 GGDPSANKTVNY
-58 NVSKAGK
+58 DVSKAGK

-156 RKNGTSTKL
+156 RKNGTATKL

-170 DSSNPGT
+170 DLSNPGT

-190 IGVDGGKGTVGGNI
+190 IGIDGDKGTVGGNI

-223 KDDGRTIANVTIT
+223 KDDGRTIANVAIK

-249 AGIGSGEGGT
+249 AGIGSGKGGT

-272 TGAGTG
+272 AGAGTG

-293 IKGGTV
+293 IEGGTV
-299 TATGGTGSRGGAG
+299 TATGGSGSRGGAG
-312 IGSGANGSVQNIVV
+312 IGSGANGSVQNIIV
-326 LRGTVTATGG
+326 LKGTITATGG

-344 AYQSSVTYITIGV
+344 AYQVSASYITIGI
-357 HGQPLDEL
+357 HGQPLNEMV
-365 TLTAKGGTEGAGI
+365 LTAQGGTEGAGI

-393 VRGGTVTATGSPQG
+393 VRGGTVKATGSSQG

-421 DLRIGGGNVT
+421 DLRIGGGDVT
-431 AVGGRESSC
+431 AVGGRESSG

-446 CSEASYLTI
+446 CTSASQLAI
-455 MGGLVKATRGE
+455 MGGLVKAKCGE
-466 GEGASDVGSNKISH
+466 GGGASDVGSNKISH
-480 VRVTDG
+480 VRVTGG
-486 TVDGTVESDPST
+486 TVDGTVESNPST

-506 VRAFASGCSLVD
+506 VRTFASGCSLVD
-518 GKGETVYRTVA
+518 GKGGPVYRTVA
-529 TVEGLTESTN
+529 TVQDLTESTH

-555 LDYGQADLYTLDD
+555 LDYGQADLYTLGD
-568 DGAQKLFLYLPES
+568 DGAQELFLYLPES

-597 NIYPDTSGPLKLTP
+597 NIYPDTSGTLELTP

-625 AFAKKDK
+625 AFAKKGE
-632 NKIEITE
+632 NKIKIESE
-639 KPKDELGRDVDYYA
+639 PKDELGRDIDHYT
-653 DSEDKKV
+653 DSDGNKV
-660 ADAEGNV
+660 ANADGTV
-667 ASEATSY
+667 TSGTTTY
-674 TADGVWTYSGTDMA
+674 TAGGVWTYSGTDMA
-688 KLQAVWQEKDFEI
+688 TLQTVWKAKEFTI
-701 VFEGNAP
+701 VFVGNRPEG
-708 EDASTSVSGTMY
+708 ASTKITGEMGNQVV
-720 AQTASTASTTKLS
+720 QTSSSSSLKK
-733 PNAFVL
+733 NAFVL
-739 PGYNF
+739 PGYKF
-744 TGWNTDP
+744 TGWNTEP
-751 DGYGISCEDKAG
+751 DGYGDEYEDGA
-763 ITDDL
+763 TVEDDL
-768 FLEADPDDTVTL
+768 FLEADFDNTIKL

-785 PQTYTVTFQ
+785 PQTYEVNFVANGGTGTME
-794 AADDTSDRSAPHQQ
+794 TQ
-808 TFVFDQEAALDRNT
+808 TFVFDQEAALDRNE
-822 FEPSYDD
+822 FNPPGDGSH
-829 PDLKPSFLWWE
+829 KPSFLCWQ
-840 GSDGKRYLD
+840 GSDKNTYLD
-849 GEVVSNLC
+849 GEVVTNLC
-857 TIDTT
+857 TTNET
-862 TGEASGLTLTAQWST
+862 TGVVTGLTLTAQWST
-877 EDVVIITITNNGE
+877 ENVVVITITNNGE
-890 PVVLSDPGNDIK
+890 PVTLNYPDKSIE
-902 LYAEG
+902 LYREE
-907 TTTNPVTG
+907 TTTSPVTG
-915 FSKTNVH
+915 FTATGVD
-922 GVYRRENVE
+922 GVYQLCNVDE
-931 PGQYHVDIDKDA
+931 GNYSVDIDNA
-943 ASGFP
+943 TGISLP
-948 SSPKTI
+948 SPKS
-954 TIENGKNN
+954 IEVKNGKNN

-973 EAAADEH
+973 EADDH
-980 VNVYVGKYPLPAEEG
+980 VNAWIGDDPSLAPH
-995 RTWTVFQGD
+995 TWTVFQGTKI
-1004 TVSVQAVVDSDTA
+1004 TVTA
-1017 YPYVFA
+1017 ATNPDHPYVFA
-1023 GYDVEGVRPDGFDPN
+1023 GYDVEGVVPDSFDSTQPE
-1038 DPKSQDFTVTGGV
+1038 SQTIVVTGKV
-1051 TLTAHARPINYKIKF
+1051 TLTAHARPIVYNIAF
-1066 DLNAGSASTAGK
+1066 RSNRPTNAST
-1078 ATGSM
+1078 TMSGSM
-1083 GDRTEISATDEV
+1083 ENMTGLSAIEDHT
-1095 ELPACAFALPG
+1095 LSACAFALPG
-1106 YTFTGWNT
+1106 YAFTGWNT
-1114 QSDGEGTPYD
+1114 KPDGNGTSYD
-1124 DKATVV
+1124 DKATVG
-1130 NLATIDDEPVT
+1130 NLATTDDETVK
-1141 LYAQWNPISYTVAF
+1141 LYAQWNPIFYTVVF

-1164 GNQEFTFDAAK
+1164 DNQEFTFDAAR
-1175 NLTNNTFERTGYT
+1175 NLTKNAFERTGYT

-1198 ADTYT
+1198 TDTYT
-1203 GEESADESASAVYDD
+1203 GEESTDEPASTTYND
-1218 GEEVSNLTET
+1218 GASVSNLTET

-1238 WERDT
+1238 WKRDA
-1243 YTVTFDKNANDAFGN
+1243 YTVTFDKNASDAFGT
-1258 MDNEAVPTSDD
+1258 MDSEAVPTIDD

-1284 TGWNTQA
+1284 TRWNTQA
-1291 DGNGIPY
+1291 DGNGTAY
-1298 EAGSV
+1298 EAGDV
-1303 VKALAVKGEN
+1303 VGALADKGET
-1313 VKLYAQWEPISYTI
+1313 VTLYAQWEPISYTI
-1327 AFEANIP
+1327 AFDTNIP
-1334 TNASTADNAL
+1334 TNASTADNTS
-1344 GTMDPL
+1344 GKMDPL
-1350 TCTYDKEQPLTA
+1350 TCTYDEEQPLTA
-1362 NTFFLPGYQFTE
+1362 NTFFLPGYQFTG
-1374 WNTQADGNGKS
+1374 WNTQPDGTGEPHRNGDTVK
-1385 YTDKQSVENLATEDG
+1385 NLATENG
-1400 ETVTLYAQWEPLTYT
+1400 ETVTLYAQWNPHTYMVT
-1415 VKFEGAG
+1415 FNGS
-1422 GATGTMEPQELT
+1422 GATGTMEQQKLT
-1434 FDTSKKLSPST
+1434 FDTSAPLSANA
-1445 FQNGTCTFIGWAIEG
+1445 FQNGNMTFIGWAIEG

-1475 NLCSLK
+1475 NLCNLK
-1481 DDGSPEGFTLQ
+1481 DDGPPEGFTLR
-1492 ARWASGNGA
+1492 AIWAMGNSA
-1501 YVTLAKDDTP
+1501 YVTLSKDDTP
-1511 VTDAVIKLA
+1511 VTDAEIKLI
-1520 NSKTS
+1520 NSSGGGTTGLLDPV
-1525 EIIGPLNSVA
+1525 E
-1535 TILGTYVLNEIRA
+1535 TIPGTYSLNEIPA
-1548 GIYAIEVEGYPSS
+1548 GTYAIEVEGYPSS
-1561 GTPITVLETGTAHV
+1561 GVQIIVPETQTAHV
-1575 FLNYSTITVQGSNKH
+1575 FLNYSTITVQGSNEH
-1590 AHAQLVVPPD
+1590 AHAQLTTPPD
-1600 GAPTSTPA
+1600 SATALISA
-1608 VVPTGTEASISA
+1608 VVPTGTEAAISVD
-1620 TTDTGYVFESW
+1620 TDTGYVFENW
-1631 TVDGITPTNLN
+1631 TVDGITPTDLDLSS
-1642 PDNPTSQTIT
+1642 PASQAIA
-1652 VQGKTTLTA
+1652 VEGKTTLTA

-1678 GYTNPQVFSY
+1678 GYTDPQVFSY
-1688 DEAQQLG
+1688 DEAQQLTE
-1695 ANAFTRDGYTFTGW
+1695 NTFTRDGYTFTGW

-1816 TYTFVMP
+1816 TCTFVMP

-1862 VVHGILEGYSNTG
+1862 VVHSVLEGYGNTG

-1895 EGRPAAHGSALAFD
+1895 EGRPAAHGSALAFE
-1909 DVAEGDWFARAV
+1909 DVAETDWFARAV

-1933 GDTGLFGPD
+1933 GDTGVFGPD

-1956 WERLCGEDVS
+1956 WERLCGENVS